1 MMAVPNASEI
11 KNSPLLPAGTFVV
24 MNPRYASH
32 LKNLSSLSDY
42 PDQYP
47 VESRVYTI
55 DRDGLR
61 KADSKV
67 IRLSEIP
74 HYRFYSV
81 YFLPITEA
89 DD

>member
-1 MMAVPNASEI
+1 MMAVPNASERE
-11 KNSPLLPAGTFVV
+11 NSPLLPAGTFVV

-61 KADSKV
+61 
-67 IRLSEIP
+67 RTLSISL
-74 HYRFYSV
+74 RI
-81 YFLPITEA
+81 LPSNY
-89 DD
+89 